1 MKVMKMTYLITGA
14 NGQLGQDFGIIFNQ
28 LNEAI
33 ILRDLDLDIT
43 DLPEL
48 RKFVKQ
54 EKLKCII
61 NCAAYNNVDE
71 AETEWK
77 KAFNING
84 IGTRNLVLIANELDI
99 KFVHY
104 STDYVFDGE
113 KGNPYFLI
121 DPTNPISKYGESKL
135 LGEKYVT
142 QLGKKFFLIR
152 TSWVFGKGNINFVR
166 KVLDWSKKNIEL
178 KIVTDQIS
186 CPTYTKDLAMATIDL
201 IKTNA
206 YGCYH
211 ITNSSFCSRYEWA
224 KYILEKIGW
233 EGKLNKGLS
242 EDFNTKAKRPKF
254 SVLSNF
260 GLEETIG
267 YELPDWKD
275 ATNRFLIELG
285 EI

>member
-113 KGNPYFLI
+113 KEIHIFL
-121 DPTNPISKYGESKL
+121 
-135 LGEKYVT
+135 
-142 QLGKKFFLIR
+142 LIQQILFQNM
-152 TSWVFGKGNINFVR
+152 V
-166 KVLDWSKKNIEL
+166 KVNCLVKNML
-178 KIVTDQIS
+178 H
-186 CPTYTKDLAMATIDL
+186 
-201 IKTNA
+201 N
-206 YGCYH
+206 
-211 ITNSSFCSRYEWA
+211 
-224 KYILEKIGW
+224 
-233 EGKLNKGLS
+233 
-242 EDFNTKAKRPKF
+242 
-254 SVLSNF
+254 
-260 GLEETIG
+260 
-267 YELPDWKD
+267 
-275 ATNRFLIELG
+275 
-285 EI
+285 